1 MLDEHSFLGNG
12 WSFEVM
18 PDPVTGRIRMC
29 GGEEDIAQAV
39 RLILNTKHGERVMR
53 PDFGCRL
60 CDFAFESFSQ
70 SVRSEMIEE
79 IKSAL
84 TLHEPR
90 ISDIEVEID
99 DTADDTDSG
108 GRVVLDISYVVRAT
122 NNPYNLV
129 FPFYIEEGGSG
140 L

>member
-1 MLDEHSFLGNG
+1 MDEHSFWGNG
-12 WSFEVM
+12 WSFDVM

-29 GGEEDIAQAV
+29 GGEDDIAQAV
-39 RLILNTKHGERVMR
+39 RLILSTRCGERVMR

-60 CDFAFESFSQ
+60 CDYAFESFSQ

-79 IKSAL
+79 IKKAL

-90 ISDIEVEID
+90 ISDIEVLIG
-99 DTADDTDSG
+99 DTAPE
-108 GRVVLDISYVVRAT
+108 GRVVLDISYVVRVT

>member
-1 MLDEHSFLGNG
+1 MDEHSFLGNG

-29 GGEEDIAQAV
+29 SGEDDIAQAV
-39 RLILNTKHGERVMR
+39 RLILNTKRGERIMR

-79 IKSAL
+79 IKKAL

-90 ISDIEVEID
+90 ISDVEVSIG
-99 DTADDTDSG
+99 DTAPEG
-108 GRVVLDISYVVRAT
+108 CVVLDISYIVRAT

>member
-1 MLDEHSFLGNG
+1 MDEHSFLGNG
-12 WSFEVM
+12 WSFEVS

-29 GGEEDIAQAV
+29 GGEDDIAQSV
-39 RLILNTKHGERVMR
+39 RLILNTRKGERVMR

-79 IKSAL
+79 IRSAL

-90 ISDIEVEID
+90 ISDIEVTID
-99 DTADDTDSG
+99 DTADE
-108 GRVVLDISYVVRAT
+108 GRIMLDISYVVRAT

-129 FPFYIEEGGSG
+129 FPFFIEEGGSG

>member
-1 MLDEHSFLGNG
+1 MDDHSFLGNG
-12 WSFEVM
+12 WSFDVA

-29 GGEEDIAQAV
+29 GGDDDIAQAV
-39 RLILNTKHGERVMR
+39 RLILNTKRGERVMR

-60 CDFAFESFSQ
+60 CDFAFEAFSE

-79 IKSAL
+79 VKNAL
-84 TLHEPR
+84 IMHEPR
-90 ISDIEVEID
+90 ISGVEVTID
-99 DTADDTDSG
+99 DIAPE
-108 GRVVLDISYVVRAT
+108 GRIVLNISYVVRTT

-129 FPFYIEEGGSG
+129 FPFFIEEGGSG

>member
-1 MLDEHSFLGNG
+1 MDDHSFLGNG

-18 PDPVTGRIRMC
+18 PDPVTGRIRTC
-29 GGEEDIAQAV
+29 SREKDIAQAV
-39 RLILNTKHGERVMR
+39 RLILNTRLGERVMR

-79 IKSAL
+79 IKNAL

-90 ISDIEVEID
+90 ISDIEVTID
-99 DTADDTDSG
+99 DIAREG
-108 GRVVLDISYVVRAT
+108 HIVLDISYVVRAT

>member
-1 MLDEHSFLGNG
+1 MDDHSFLGNG
-12 WSFEVM
+12 WSFDVM

-29 GGEEDIAQAV
+29 GGDDDIAQAV
-39 RLILNTKHGERVMR
+39 RLILNTKRGERVMR

-60 CDFAFESFSQ
+60 CDFAFEAFSE

-79 IKSAL
+79 VKNAL
-84 TLHEPR
+84 IMHEPR
-90 ISDIEVEID
+90 ISDVEVTID
-99 DTADDTDSG
+99 DIAPE
-108 GRVVLDISYVVRAT
+108 GRIVLNISYVVRNT

-129 FPFYIEEGGSG
+129 FPFFIEEGGSG

>member
-1 MLDEHSFLGNG
+1 MNEHSFLGNG

-18 PDPVTGRIRMC
+18 PDRITGRIRMC
-29 GGEEDIAQAV
+29 QGEDDIAQAV
-39 RLILNTKHGERVMR
+39 RLILNTRRGERVMR

-60 CDFAFESFSQ
+60 CDFAFETLSQ
-70 SVRSEMIEE
+70 SVRSEIIEE
-79 IKSAL
+79 IKNSL

-90 ISDIEVEID
+90 ISGIEVTID
-99 DTADDTDSG
+99 DITPNG
-108 GRVVLDISYVVRAT
+108 CVVFNISYVVRAV
-122 NNPYNLV
+122 NSPYNLV

>member
-1 MLDEHSFLGNG
+1 MDDHSFLGNG

-29 GGEEDIAQAV
+29 GGEDDIAQAI
-39 RLILNTKHGERVMR
+39 RLILNTKRGERVMR

-70 SVRSEMIEE
+70 SVRSEMKEE

-84 TLHEPR
+84 IMHEPR
-90 ISDIEVEID
+90 ISNIEVTID
-99 DTADDTDSG
+99 DIAPE
-108 GRVVLDISYVVRAT
+108 GRIVLNISYVVRTT

>member
-1 MLDEHSFLGNG
+1 MDEHSFLGNG

-29 GGEEDIAQAV
+29 SGEDDIAQAV
-39 RLILNTKHGERVMR
+39 RLILNTKRGERIMR

-70 SVRSEMIEE
+70 SVRSEMIDE
-79 IKSAL
+79 IETAL

-90 ISDIEVEID
+90 IRDIEVTIGDIAPEGHII
-99 DTADDTDSG
+99 
-108 GRVVLDISYVVRAT
+108 LDISYVVRAT

>member
-1 MLDEHSFLGNG
+1 MDEHSFLGNG

-29 GGEEDIAQAV
+29 GGEDDVAQAV
-39 RLILNTKHGERVMR
+39 KLILNTRRGERVMR
-53 PDFGCRL
+53 PEFGCRL
-60 CDFAFESFSQ
+60 CDFAFEVFSQ

-79 IKSAL
+79 IENAL
-84 TLHEPR
+84 ALHEPR
-90 ISDIEVEID
+90 ITDIEVTID
-99 DTADDTDSG
+99 DAAPE
-108 GRVVLDISYVVRAT
+108 GRVILDISYVIRTT
-122 NNPYNLV
+122 NNRYNLV

>member
-1 MLDEHSFLGNG
+1 MDEHSFLGNG
-12 WSFEVM
+12 WSFDVM

-29 GGEEDIAQAV
+29 GVEDDIAQAV
-39 RLILNTKHGERVMR
+39 RLILNTRCGERVMR
-53 PDFGCRL
+53 PDFGCQL
-60 CDFAFESFSQ
+60 CDYAFESFSQ

-79 IKSAL
+79 IKKAL

-90 ISDIEVEID
+90 ISDIEVLIG
-99 DTADDTDSG
+99 DTAPE

>member
-1 MLDEHSFLGNG
+1 
-12 WSFEVM
+12 M

-29 GGEEDIAQAV
+29 GGEDDIAQAI
-39 RLILNTKHGERVMR
+39 RLILNTRRGERVMR

-79 IKSAL
+79 IKTAL
-84 TLHEPR
+84 IMHEPR
-90 ISDIEVEID
+90 ISDIEVTID
-99 DTADDTDSG
+99 EFAPEE
-108 GRVVLDISYVVRAT
+108 RIVLDISYVVRST
-122 NNPYNLV
+122 NNQYNLV

>member
-1 MLDEHSFLGNG
+1 MDEHSFLGNG

-29 GGEEDIAQAV
+29 GGEDDIAQAV
-39 RLILNTKHGERVMR
+39 RLILNTKRGERIMR
-53 PDFGCRL
+53 SDFGCRL

-79 IKSAL
+79 IKKAL

-90 ISDIEVEID
+90 ISDIEVTIG
-99 DTADDTDSG
+99 DTAPE

>member
-1 MLDEHSFLGNG
+1 MDEHSFLGNG

-29 GGEEDIAQAV
+29 GGEDDIAQAI
-39 RLILNTKHGERVMR
+39 RLILNTKRGERVMR

-60 CDFAFESFSQ
+60 SDFAFESFSQ
-70 SVRSEMIEE
+70 SVRSEMTEE
-79 IKSAL
+79 IKNAL
-84 TLHEPR
+84 IMHEPR
-90 ISDIEVEID
+90 ISDIEVTID
-99 DTADDTDSG
+99 DLSHE
-108 GRVVLDISYVVRAT
+108 GRIVLDISYVVRAT

-129 FPFYIEEGGSG
+129 FPFYIEEGICG

>member
-1 MLDEHSFLGNG
+1 
-12 WSFEVM
+12 M

-29 GGEEDIAQAV
+29 GGEDDIAEAV
-39 RLILNTKHGERVMR
+39 KLILNTRRGERVMR

-60 CDFAFESFSQ
+60 CDFAFEAFSQ

-79 IKSAL
+79 IKTAL

-90 ISDIEVEID
+90 ISDVEVTIG
-99 DTADDTDSG
+99 DTASE

>member
-1 MLDEHSFLGNG
+1 MDEHSFLGNG

-29 GGEEDIAQAV
+29 GGNEDIAQAV

-70 SVRSEMIEE
+70 SVRSEMIDE

-90 ISDIEVEID
+90 ISDVEVTID
-99 DTADDTDSG
+99 DTAPE
-108 GRVVLDISYVVRAT
+108 GRIVLEISYVVRAT

>member
-1 MLDEHSFLGNG
+1 
-12 WSFEVM
+12 M

-29 GGEEDIAQAV
+29 GGEKDIAQAV
-39 RLILNTKHGERVMR
+39 RLILNTRLGERVMR

-79 IKSAL
+79 IKNAL

-90 ISDIEVEID
+90 ISDIEVTID
-99 DTADDTDSG
+99 DIAREG
-108 GRVVLDISYVVRAT
+108 HIVLDISYVVRAT

>member
-1 MLDEHSFLGNG
+1 MDDHSFLGNG

-29 GGEEDIAQAV
+29 GGNDDIAQAV
-39 RLILNTKHGERVMR
+39 RLILNTKLGERVMR

-60 CDFAFESFSQ
+60 CDFAFEAFSE
-70 SVRSEMIEE
+70 SVRAEMIEE
-79 IKSAL
+79 VKTAL
-84 TLHEPR
+84 VMHEPR
-90 ISDIEVEID
+90 ISDIEVTID
-99 DTADDTDSG
+99 DTASE
-108 GRVVLDISYVVRAT
+108 GRIVLNISYVVRDT

-129 FPFYIEEGGSG
+129 FPFFIEEGGSG

>member
-1 MLDEHSFLGNG
+1 MDEHSFLGNG

-29 GGEEDIAQAV
+29 GGEDDVAQAV
-39 RLILNTKHGERVMR
+39 KLILNTKRGERVMR

-70 SVRSEMIEE
+70 SVKSEMIEE
-79 IKSAL
+79 IETAL

-90 ISDIEVEID
+90 ITDIEVAIYDASPE
-99 DTADDTDSG
+99 
-108 GRVVLDISYVVRAT
+108 GRIILDISYVIRTT
-122 NNPYNLV
+122 NNRYNLV

>member
-1 MLDEHSFLGNG
+1 MDDHSFLGNG
-12 WSFEVM
+12 WSFEIM

-39 RLILNTKHGERVMR
+39 RLILNTRLGERVMR

-79 IKSAL
+79 IKNAL
-84 TLHEPR
+84 TLNEPR
-90 ISDIEVEID
+90 ISDIEVTID
-99 DTADDTDSG
+99 DIAREG
-108 GRVVLDISYVVRAT
+108 HIVLDISYVVRAT

>member
-1 MLDEHSFLGNG
+1 MGNG

-18 PDPVTGRIRMC
+18 PDPVTGKIRMC
-29 GGEEDIAQAV
+29 AGEDDIAQSV
-39 RLILNTKHGERVMR
+39 RIILNTRRGERAMR

-60 CDFAFESFSQ
+60 CDFAFEALTQ
-70 SVRSEMIEE
+70 SVRSAMTEE

-90 ISDIEVEID
+90 ICDIEAEIED
-99 DTADDTDSG
+99 YTPE
-108 GRVVLDISYVVRAT
+108 GRVVFSISYVVRAT
-122 NNPYNLV
+122 NNPYNMV
-129 FPFYIEEGGSG
+129 FPFYLEEGGSG

>member
-1 MLDEHSFLGNG
+1 MDDHSFLGNG
-12 WSFEVM
+12 WSFDVM

-29 GGEEDIAQAV
+29 GGDDDIAQAV
-39 RLILNTKHGERVMR
+39 RLILNTKRGERVMR

-60 CDFAFESFSQ
+60 CDFAFEAFSE

-79 IKSAL
+79 VKNAL
-84 TLHEPR
+84 IMHEPR
-90 ISDIEVEID
+90 ISDVEVTID
-99 DTADDTDSG
+99 DIAPE
-108 GRVVLDISYVVRAT
+108 GRIVLNISYVVRTT

-129 FPFYIEEGGSG
+129 FPFFIEEGGSG

>member
-1 MLDEHSFLGNG
+1 
-12 WSFEVM
+12 M

-29 GGEEDIAQAV
+29 SKEDDIAQAV
-39 RLILNTKHGERVMR
+39 RIILNTRRGERVMR

-70 SVRSEMIEE
+70 SVKSEMIEE
-79 IKSAL
+79 IKTAL

-90 ISDIEVEID
+90 ITDVEVEVED
-99 DTADDTDSG
+99 PAPE
-108 GRVVLDISYVVRAT
+108 GRVVLNISYVIRTT
-122 NNPYNLV
+122 NNRYNLV

>member
-1 MLDEHSFLGNG
+1 MDEHSFLGNG

-29 GGEEDIAQAV
+29 GGEDDIAQAI
-39 RLILNTKHGERVMR
+39 RLILNTKRGERVMR

-79 IKSAL
+79 IKTAL
-84 TLHEPR
+84 IMHEPR
-90 ISDIEVEID
+90 ISDIEVTIGEF
-99 DTADDTDSG
+99 APE
-108 GRVVLDISYVVRAT
+108 GRIVLDISYVVRST